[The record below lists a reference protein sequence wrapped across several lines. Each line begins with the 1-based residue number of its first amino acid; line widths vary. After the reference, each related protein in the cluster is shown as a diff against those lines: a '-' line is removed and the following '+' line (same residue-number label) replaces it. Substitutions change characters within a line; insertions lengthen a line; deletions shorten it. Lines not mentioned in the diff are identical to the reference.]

1 MTSFKEPNYSYTEA
15 TLRREVHTDNSHWE
29 LMYKAMLAQL
39 MTYVDA
45 AVARALAA
53 HGIDESFSARVQ
65 AGARAPGQTYG
76 DPVYGGGGE
85 PSAQA
90 QAAGEAHR
98 YDPAMSGPFSG
109 VVLPPWLQPFTL
121 PEQVRFTRTPDA
133 LLHRPAAD
141 VEVQQA
147 PAEEGAAP
155 AEATGAVPTWKK
167 PVVLPAN
174 VRFNRTPYPKPAGSQ
189 DDETV
194 GAQTFT
200 GEAEPQ
206 PAFGIPADAPALDG
220 IVIALADVQAERALA
235 AAAITEA
242 EALSVAVAALPE
254 PEDDLAAAWLLAHER
269 TVVQRGLR
277 LTADQSLGEVLAAVE
292 AVALDPAAS
301 IHPYGDIG
309 PVAAPAAAEAVALLL
324 EAAAAIDPTL
334 HPYGD
339 VAFWIEG
346 LAEPLPVPGPAGDL
360 SAHPFGLAGLAP
372 AEEPSPA
379 TAPEPVPVA
388 APDLLALPAPDWLC
402 LPEPTLVPVPAV
414 ADAAVPAV
422 AGSVA
427 VETEDFGPYG
437 DPRLWATPVAET
449 APPAEPSAERP
460 AAAPEIGP
468 YGDSSLWLTLIGAE
482 VPAPAEAAVAAPVAP
497 EVAQAAATPTPVGIA
512 SPADARA
519 FAGPVRTGI
528 RRALG
533 AQHGLAPFEMTN
545 RVTSD
550 PELYEDPP
558 LDLLM
563 PTPEPTGEVLSSGA
577 LEQNARLLEG
587 VLEEFGIRGEII
599 DVRPGPVVTLYE
611 LEPAPGTK
619 SSRVIGLADDIAR
632 SMSAV
637 SARVAVV
644 QGRNVIGI
652 ELPNQRR
659 ETVFLRELIAA
670 EDFSESKHK
679 LAIALGKTIGGESV
693 IVDLARM
700 PHLLVAGTTGS
711 GKSVAINTMIL
722 SILYQMRPEECRLI
736 MIDPKMLELSIYEG
750 IPHLLTPVVTDPKKA
765 VVALKWA
772 VREMEDRYKKMAKVG
787 VRNIDGFNA
796 RVVEAAEKGEV
807 ITRTIQTG
815 FNRETGEP
823 IFETEEME
831 LSPLPYIVVIVDEMA
846 DLMMVAGKDIEGAI
860 QRLAQMARAAGI
872 HLIMATQRPSVDVI
886 TGTIKANFPT
896 RISFQVTSKI
906 DSRTILGEQG
916 AEQLLGQGDML
927 YMAGGGRISRVHGP
941 FVSDGE
947 VEKVVAH
954 LKRQGHPAYL
964 DVVVAEEGADDAKA
978 EAADDK
984 PVFDKSAMAS
994 AGGEDDSDLYDQAVK
1009 VVLRD
1014 KKCSTSYIQRRLAVG
1029 YNKAASLVER
1039 MEKEGIVGQANNA
1052 GKREILVYSR
1062 DLRYSET
1069 RDGED

>member
-1 MTSFKEPNYSYTEA
+1 MTSYKEPNFSYTEA

-39 MTYVDA
+39 MSYVDA
-45 AVARALAA
+45 SVARALAERGLDGHHA
-53 HGIDESFSARVQ
+53 AMDRRPEAPAEKPAPRAPVTSVEMASALAEAARQ
-65 AGARAPGQTYG
+65 RYEPATSGAFAGA
-76 DPVYGGGGE
+76 
-85 PSAQA
+85 
-90 QAAGEAHR
+90 
-98 YDPAMSGPFSG
+98 
-109 VVLPPWLQPFTL
+109 VLPPWLQPFAL
-121 PEQVRFTRTPDA
+121 PDQVRFTRTPDA
-133 LLHRPAAD
+133 LLRSERAPHLVEPAPQAEP
-141 VEVQQA
+141 VAEV
-147 PAEEGAAP
+147 AEVP
-155 AEATGAVPTWKK
+155 AEAERPAPKSSVA
-167 PVVLPAN
+167 LPAN
-174 VRFNRTPYPKPAGSQ
+174 VRFNRTPYPRPA
-189 DDETV
+189 D
-194 GAQTFT
+194 
-200 GEAEPQ
+200 EAE
-206 PAFGIPADAPALDG
+206 AADGVVVSL
-220 IVIALADVQAERALA
+220 LDVQADRALA
-235 AAAITEA
+235 AAALIEGEA
-242 EALSVAVAALPE
+242 PAPSAWFEIAAVKAPRPADEQDNAGLVTAAPLADGD
-254 PEDDLAAAWLLAHER
+254 DDLAAAWLQAHAKATAPR
-269 TVVQRGLR
+269 ALR
-277 LTADQSLGEVLAAVE
+277 LTPEETLTAVLAAVE
-292 AVALDPAAS
+292 AVALDPTAS
-301 IHPYGDIG
+301 M
-309 PVAAPAAAEAVALLL
+309 
-324 EAAAAIDPTL
+324 

-339 VAFWIEG
+339 VAMAFT
-346 LAEPLPVPGPAGDL
+346 P
-360 SAHPFGLAGLAP
+360 PFV
-372 AEEPSPA
+372 EPSAPPA
-379 TAPEPVPVA
+379 RTATTLPAV
-388 APDLLALPAPDWLC
+388 LALPAPDWLC
-402 LPEPTLVPVPAV
+402 AAAPVDAV
-414 ADAAVPAV
+414 A
-422 AGSVA
+422 
-427 VETEDFGPYG
+427 EDLGPYG
-437 DPRLWATPVAET
+437 DPRLWAASPVPAAEP
-449 APPAEPSAERP
+449 ASPYGDPSLWVSPPAETIEPIIE
-460 AAAPEIGP
+460 
-468 YGDSSLWLTLIGAE
+468 
-482 VPAPAEAAVAAPVAP
+482 VAALPPAL
-497 EVAQAAATPTPVGIA
+497 TPVGIA
-512 SPADARA
+512 SPEDARA
-519 FAGPVRTGI
+519 FVAPVRTGL
-528 RRALG
+528 RRTLAEP
-533 AQHGLAPFEMTN
+533 HGLAPFQQAN
-545 RVTSD
+545 RHAAD
-550 PELYEDPP
+550 PEFYVDPP
-558 LDLLM
+558 IELLV
-563 PTPEPTGEVLSSGA
+563 PPPEPTGEVMSSGA

-587 VLEEFGIRGEII
+587 VLEEFGVRGEII

-652 ELPNQRR
+652 ELPNARR
-659 ETVFLRELIAA
+659 ETVYLRELVDA
-670 EDFSESKHK
+670 EDFTESKHK

-722 SILYQMRPEECRLI
+722 SILYRFRPEQCRLI

-772 VREMEDRYKKMAKVG
+772 VREMEDRYKKMSKVG

-796 RVVEAAEKGEV
+796 RVTEAAHRGEV

-947 VEKVVAH
+947 VEGVVAH
-954 LKRQGHPAYL
+954 LKAQGHPAYL
-964 DVVVAEEGADDAKA
+964 DVVVAEEGGDESKA
-978 EAADDK
+978 EAAEDK
-984 PVFDKSAMAS
+984 PVFDRSAMGNA
-994 AGGEDDSDLYDQAVK
+994 EDDNDLYDQAVK

-1062 DLRYSET
+1062 DLRYTES
-1069 RDGED
+1069 RDEE